1 MSRIAFLGLGAMGRR
16 MAARLLAD
24 HDVVVWNRSPEPAA
38 ALAAAGAERAETPR
52 EAATGADL
60 VITMLTDDDAAR
72 AVWLQ
77 PEHGALGGMA
87 PGAVALESSTVTPDW
102 VAELG
107 AAAAAAGVRLLDA
120 PVAGSTPQAE
130 AGALAYLVGGDAETL
145 AEVRPVLD
153 AMGRVVVHA
162 GGPGRGAVLKLMV
175 NALFATQVAVV
186 AELLQLAERHGLP
199 AAEAAELLGPLP
211 VTSPAA
217 KGAAALMVAGDHASR
232 FPVRLV
238 AKDLRYAVA
247 AGAGPVVD
255 AARARFDAIADAGGA
270 DDNLTVVHRHR

>member
-1 MSRIAFLGLGAMGRR
+1 
-16 MAARLLAD
+16 
-24 HDVVVWNRSPEPAA
+24 
-38 ALAAAGAERAETPR
+38 
-52 EAATGADL
+52 
-60 VITMLTDDDAAR
+60 
-72 AVWLQ
+72 
-77 PEHGALGGMA
+77 MA
-87 PGAVALESSTVTPDW
+87 PGAAALESSTVTPDW

-217 KGAAALMVAGDHASR
+217 RGAAALMVAGDHASR